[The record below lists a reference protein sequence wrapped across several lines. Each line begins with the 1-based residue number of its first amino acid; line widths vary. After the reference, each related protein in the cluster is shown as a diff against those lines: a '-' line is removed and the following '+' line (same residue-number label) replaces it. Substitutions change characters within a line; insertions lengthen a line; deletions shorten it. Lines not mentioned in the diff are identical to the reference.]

1 VTSAPPTMRA
11 ARFEQAG
18 RTLVVQDVT
27 RPAPAPHEVLVKVEA
42 CGVCLSDIHLLDG
55 SLPISLPVVTPGHEA
70 AGTIVEVGSAV
81 PVWQAGQ
88 RVVMAGGRPC
98 MSCANCASGRQNDC
112 LAFEL
117 MGFAYDGAW
126 ADYVVVPY
134 FALAAVPDGVPIEQ
148 AAIIADAVSTPYAA
162 LTQRANV
169 RPGESV
175 GVWGIGGLGV
185 HAVKLARLMGAAPI
199 VAVDPLPDA
208 RARALAAGADAA
220 FDPADADVVAQVRA
234 VTGGVGLDVALDV
247 VGSTRVL
254 AQAEPTLARRGRLVM
269 VGISMDPTALGPGA
283 MFALQSQSLLGH
295 LGYAK
300 EHIDQLLRLVAL
312 GRLDLSESIS
322 DQVPLEEINDAVDRL
337 ASKRDNPVRIVIRP

>member
-1 VTSAPPTMRA
+1 MMRA
-11 ARFEQAG
+11 ARFDAAAG
-18 RTLVVQDVT
+18 TLAVQDVE
-27 RPAPAPHEVLVKVEA
+27 RRAPLPHEVVVKVEA

-70 AGTIVEVGSAV
+70 AGTIVEVGEAV
-81 PVWQAGQ
+81 PVWQSGQ
-88 RVVMAGGRPC
+88 RVVIAGGRPC
-98 MSCANCASGRQNDC
+98 LSCANCASGRQFDC

-134 FALAAVPDGVPIEQ
+134 FALAAVPDGVAIEQ

-199 VAVDPLPDA
+199 VALDPLADA
-208 RARALAAGADAA
+208 RERALAAGADVAL
-220 FDPADADVVAQVRA
+220 DPTDDDVVTKVRDA
-234 VTGGVGLDVALDV
+234 TGGVGLDVALDV
-247 VGSTRVL
+247 VGSPRVL

-269 VGISMDPTALGPGA
+269 VGISMEPTALGPGA
-283 MFALQSQSLLGH
+283 MFALQSQTLMGH

-300 EHIDQLLRLVAL
+300 EHLDQLLRLVAL
-312 GRLDLSESIS
+312 GRLDLSDSIS
-322 DQVPLEEINDAVDRL
+322 AELPLEDINDAVDRL
-337 ASKRDNPVRIVIRP
+337 ATKRDNPVRLVIRP